1 MGRGDFDPHDI
12 RRLPR
17 YPPAM
22 AGKIFVNYRRE
33 DGAASAARLRDR
45 LAQAFGTAKVF
56 MDVDNLLAGQRFD
69 RELDK
74 ALAETDVFLAVLGPR
89 WSDILAERA
98 TRPERDYV
106 REEIASALAKGVV
119 VIPVLVERASLPR
132 GDALP
137 EDLRALVLHQKH
149 DLTHERFGR
158 DAEELITAI
167 RFARKSQAKPLIP
180 AALKVPWRW
189 VSATAL
195 GVLAAA
201 WFAAYQAGMPV
212 GVLSPSADEL
222 ASAAARQRASDPAAV
237 DAKRRDDERAA
248 IKADMDAKI
257 AAAGAKLDAD
267 ASQAW
272 AAVKDTTRVADL
284 DTFIDQY
291 GDSAFVALAKSRLA
305 DLKAA
310 DAAKQPAS
318 PARRISFGPV
328 SELVLLNNG
337 TWVEYQA
344 GAPVWTFRP
353 ATDSGTELVVFDPTR
368 DSYLRLVFAEK
379 QTYFRTGPTAPWAKL
394 APITKM
400 VDERSSDGNKPAR
413 ERPEKARER
422 QSKPD
427 RPQQEPRPRP
437 EREPAP
443 SRGGGGGGGVPNMNF

>member
-1 MGRGDFDPHDI
+1 
-12 RRLPR
+12 
-17 YPPAM
+17 M

-158 DAEELITAI
+158 DAEELIAAI

-180 AALKVPWRW
+180 AAPKVPWRW

-201 WFAAYQAGMPV
+201 WFAAYQM
-212 GVLSPSADEL
+212 GVLSPSDEL
-222 ASAAARQRASDPAAV
+222 ASAAASRRASDPAAV

-257 AAAGAKLDAD
+257 AASGAKLDAD

-344 GAPVWTFRP
+344 GAPVWTYRV
-353 ATDSGTELVVFDPTR
+353 ATDTATELVVFDPTR

-394 APITKM
+394 APITKV

-413 ERPEKARER
+413 EQPGRSQRDPPPKRER
-422 QSKPD
+422 AP
-427 RPQQEPRPRP
+427 EPKR

-443 SRGGGGGGGVPNMNF
+443 SRGGGGGSRDGLSVVVPFVVHFRVARSLTP